1 MNYFF
6 VFQNKTYYEEYRG
19 GYLWAPQLGKDGKR
33 KSHWEMM
40 KLVRKGDVIIHSYQ
54 KRIVAISIAKLD
66 AYVAEKPDE
75 LLDEWQVKGWRVDTQ
90 YIPFEETI
98 ITSEY
103 MEVLLKLQPR
113 KYAPFCRIGRGNTGY
128 LFQANKEFYEYIIS
142 QIAMRQNNLTEKCKV
157 ASLLSL
163 ELGEEISKS
172 ELEIDMLLEEISA
185 KQMPLKKLAIQ
196 AKSVRQKETQITEK
210 KVYYRNP
217 YIKEMVKQIAEGK
230 CQLCGQEAPFFDRDH
245 KPYLEEHHVKW
256 LAKGGNDTMDNVV
269 AICPNCHRKAHILN
283 DDLIVLNDIAKKNA
297 QQLERLLTYYSI
309 L

>member
-6 VFQNKTYYEEYRG
+6 VFQNKTFYEEYRG
-19 GYLWAPQLGKDGKR
+19 GYLWAPQLGKDSKK

-40 KLVRKGDVIIHSYQ
+40 KLVKKGDVIIHSYQ
-54 KRIVAISIAKLD
+54 KRIVAISVAKLD

-75 LLDEWQVKGWRVDTQ
+75 LLDEWQIKGWRVDTQ

-113 KYAPFCRIGRGNTGY
+113 KYAPFSRIGRGNTGY

-142 QIAMRQNNLTEKCKV
+142 QIAMQQNNLTEKCKV

-163 ELGEEISKS
+163 ELGEETSKS
-172 ELEIDMLLEEISA
+172 EIEIDMLLEEISA
-185 KQMPLKKLAIQ
+185 KQMPLKKLAMQ
-196 AKSVRQKETQITEK
+196 AKSVCQKETQITEK

-230 CQLCGQEAPFFDRDH
+230 CQLCGKEAPFFDRDH
-245 KPYLEEHHVKW
+245 KPYLEEHHVRW

-297 QQLERLLTYYSI
+297 QQLERLLTYYSV